1 MAMKLRLMLA
11 VTTLA
16 LGVAACG
23 GSSVE
28 TTTTG
33 AETGTPVS
41 SSTAAPATAAAPTT
55 TATPSTTALPSTTTT
70 VAPTTTSLAPVTTTA
85 APTTTTS
92 PTVQVPLV
100 TQLLYDDAM
109 VRLNNVGLDVV
120 TIVRDVPLDS
130 PTVGQVTDQQLTAYE
145 EVEVGSTV
153 TITVDQ
159 VPTVE
164 TPNVVGL
171 DYQDAVAQLNLLG
184 FAIRTTST
192 SYTVGVNVGEV
203 Y

>member
-1 MAMKLRLMLA
+1 ML
-11 VTTLA
+11 
-16 LGVAACG
+16 
-23 GSSVE
+23 
-28 TTTTG
+28 
-33 AETGTPVS
+33 
-41 SSTAAPATAAAPTT
+41 
-55 TATPSTTALPSTTTT
+55 
-70 VAPTTTSLAPVTTTA
+70 
-85 APTTTTS
+85 

-130 PTVGQVTDQQLTAYE
+130 PTVGQVTDQQPTAYE
-145 EVEVGSTV
+145 EVEFGSTV

-184 FAIRTTST
+184 LAVAVALAPSAST
-192 SYTVGVNVGEV
+192 PGRFTRSHLQPSRWSRRAQQSKSK
-203 Y
+203 